1 MDDPPSAVCKF
12 WCCRARTVAY
22 GAGHAAL
29 GWSLKVCVSKVPSDN
44 HGMSTPKVLFG
55 FHAVGVRLK
64 TTPQS
69 IIEIYV
75 DPTRRDAR
83 MRQFVDKAK
92 EAGVRLIEADG
103 MRLAKLCG
111 SHGHQGVA
119 ARVQALTQVT
129 SLDELLEQLEAA
141 NADKPLAQR
150 TQALIL
156 VLDGVTDP
164 HNLGACLRVADGAG
178 VQAVIAPKDH
188 AAGIN
193 ATVAKVASGAA
204 ETVPYFMVTNL
215 ARTLNELKERNIWII
230 GTSDVAPRTL
240 YQTDLKGP
248 IALVLGAEGD
258 GMRALTAKTCDE
270 LVSIPMRGAVE
281 SLNVSVASGVCLYEA
296 VRQRSIPP
304 ELTKLIP
311 ASA

>member
-1 MDDPPSAVCKF
+1 
-12 WCCRARTVAY
+12 
-22 GAGHAAL
+22 
-29 GWSLKVCVSKVPSDN
+29 
-44 HGMSTPKVLFG
+44 MSSQKILFG
-55 FHAVGVRLK
+55 FHAVGVRIK

-69 IIEIYV
+69 IVEIYA

-83 MRQFVDKAK
+83 MRLFIEKVS
-92 EAGVRLIEADG
+92 EVGVRLVEADA
-103 MRLAKLCG
+103 MRIAKLCG

-119 ARVQALTQVT
+119 ARVNALNQVK

-141 NADKPLAQR
+141 NAGKPLAQR
-150 TQALIL
+150 DPPLIL

-178 VQAVIAPKDH
+178 VHAVIAPKDH

-215 ARTLNELKERNIWII
+215 ARTLGELKERNIWII
-230 GTSDVAPRTL
+230 GTSDQASQTL
-240 YQTDLKGP
+240 YQADLKGAV
-248 IALVLGAEGD
+248 ALVLGAEGD
-258 GMRALTAKTCDE
+258 GMRALTAKTCDA

-281 SLNVSVASGVCLYEA
+281 SLNVSVASGICLYEA
-296 VRQRSIPP
+296 LRQR
-304 ELTKLIP
+304 T
-311 ASA
+311 ASQ